1 MSLKRANNGT
11 ERLLAGL
18 KKLLSGFGVR
28 QRASCDMAEVRM
40 IVGLGNP
47 GAEYAGTRHNVG
59 FDVVDSLARQLGIE
73 AGKKKFGALFGQGE
87 LDGIGLMLVKPQR
100 YMNRSGQVM
109 ATAAGFYKLGLENIV
124 VVTDDLAL
132 EPGRIRFRTKGSSG
146 SHNGLK
152 DIIAKLGTEDFA
164 RLRVGIGQSV
174 TEASEDYVLTKPSA
188 EDRELIGQAVEKAAQ
203 AVICWIKEGADEAMN
218 RFNMQKTNEGQES

>member
-1 MSLKRANNGT
+1 MSLKRANNGS
-11 ERLLAGL
+11 ESLLAGL

-28 QRASCDMAEVRM
+28 QRVSCDMAEVRM

-47 GAEYAGTRHNVG
+47 GAEYADTRHNVG

-87 LDGIGLMLVKPQR
+87 LDGIGLMLIKPQR
-100 YMNRSGQVM
+100 YMNRSGQVV
-109 ATAAGFYKLGLENIV
+109 ATAAGFYKLGPEDIV

-146 SHNGLK
+146 GHNGLK
-152 DIIAKLGTEDFA
+152 DIIAKLGTEGFA
-164 RLRVGIGQSV
+164 RIRVGIGQSV
-174 TEASEDYVLTKPSA
+174 TEAAEDYVLTKPSA

-203 AVICWIKEGADEAMN
+203 AVICWIKEGPGEAMN